1 MRLWLRYCVWCSTTV
16 VPGGDARQTNTESTM
31 ATNENRFGDL
41 MNYRTGEYIRP
52 ATADEYLAS
61 VAAARMDGGAGV
73 IETDDGLVAYVEGG
87 PAVGGAE

>member
-1 MRLWLRYCVWCSTTV
+1 
-16 VPGGDARQTNTESTM
+16 M

-73 IETDDGLVAYVEGG
+73 IETDDGLVAYVDGG
-87 PAVGGAE
+87 PEVGGAE